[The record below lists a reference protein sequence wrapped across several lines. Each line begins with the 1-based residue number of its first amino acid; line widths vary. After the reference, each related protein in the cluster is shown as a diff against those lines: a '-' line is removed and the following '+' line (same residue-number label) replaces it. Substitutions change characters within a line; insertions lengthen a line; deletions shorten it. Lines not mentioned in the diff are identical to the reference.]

1 MLTLVRYSDLML
13 RKSLAILLLF
23 SWVILSGI
31 DLLEDLEFDSE
42 ATAYSQG
49 PLDQSLPYLKHR
61 ANLANNIVESA
72 DHTQVFYPALLRLT
86 AAQSPIHPVLSFQRV
101 SQLHKLHRVF
111 LI

>member
-1 MLTLVRYSDLML
+1 ML

-23 SWVILSGI
+23 FWVILSAI

-42 ATAYSQG
+42 ASAYNNS
-49 PLDQSLPYLKHR
+49 PTDDSPPNSTHR
-61 ANLANNIVESA
+61 APLANNIVESA
-72 DHTQVFYPALLRLT
+72 DHAQLFYPALLRLT
-86 AAQSPIHPVLSFQRV
+86 AAQSPIHPVLSFQKV